1 VITEVKLHVPDHIEP
16 MLAKSGEPFDSGDHV
31 FELKW
36 DGVRAVTYVD
46 DRGVRMHGRRRRDLR
61 TRYPELDFLAELPE
75 GTVVDGELVVLRDD
89 GKPDFRAVLSREN
102 ASASGVAAAA
112 RRHPVVY
119 VLFDLLYDRGE
130 SLLDRQFHDRRE
142 RLQGLVAELK
152 RPRLLAAEGVV
163 GSGLAMFEAA
173 KEQELEGIVAK
184 RLDSPY
190 LPGQRTDA
198 WTKIK
203 PVYSIICVVIGYLQ
217 DESGELQSLIIASDM
232 DGELRCVG
240 RVGSGISEAQRREL
254 ADLLAQRVAERP
266 VVAAGMAGRWVAPE
280 IYCRVSFLER
290 TESGNL
296 RAPVF
301 KGLVTG
307 GSQ

>member
-1 VITEVKLHVPDHIEP
+1 MITEVELHVPDHIEP

>member
-1 VITEVKLHVPDHIEP
+1 MITEVELHVPDHIEP

-75 GTVVDGELVVLRDD
+75 GTVVEGELVVLRDD

-112 RRHPVVY
+112 RRHSVVY

-203 PVYSIICVVIGYLQ
+203 PVHSIICVVIGYLQ

-240 RVGSGISEAQRREL
+240 RVGSGISEAPRARRS
-254 ADLLAQRVAERP
+254 AR
-266 VVAAGMAGRWVAPE
+266 AAGG
-280 IYCRVSFLER
+280 
-290 TESGNL
+290 
-296 RAPVF
+296 
-301 KGLVTG
+301 
-307 GSQ
+307 